1 MAHLDVKPENIY
13 TTDRG
18 VLKLGDLGL
27 ASAPSPRTHEEE
39 GDKRY
44 LSRELLQQQGA
55 CDLFKADIF
64 ALGISIFEL
73 ASPGPLPSE
82 GQEYHQLREGQ
93 VSMPAHLSKGFQD
106 LVRSML
112 HADPG
117 HRPAARDIVR
127 HPLLAELTRDESIAC
142 LRAEPPQP
150 PYQRSS
156 KELMDTN
163 VPSDTVASVQ
173 ARALKAEKEVLRLRA
188 ALQAAQHDAALWRDR
203 ASSLGSGIL
212 GSGGDGLLGGGAF
225 YQAGGG
231 SAGHKED
238 AEAQSTKTLGGQ
250 ALFGPE

>member
-1 MAHLDVKPENIY
+1 MQ
-13 TTDRG
+13 
-18 VLKLGDLGL
+18 
-27 ASAPSPRTHEEE
+27 RTHEEE

-82 GQEYHQLREGQ
+82 VNAHASVHAYMLALTGLTCAALGHYADDCTLSLNTSRRSRPLSCCFYVVRTMHEQGQEYHQLREGQ

-127 HPLLAELTRDESIAC
+127 HPLLAELVRSVSFAIA
-142 LRAEPPQP
+142 
-150 PYQRSS
+150 SFT
-156 KELMDTN
+156 MI
-163 VPSDTVASVQ
+163 
-173 ARALKAEKEVLRLRA
+173 ARPLDSCPCTLTWCT
-188 ALQAAQHDAALWRDR
+188 HP
-203 ASSLGSGIL
+203 SSL
-212 GSGGDGLLGGGAF
+212 
-225 YQAGGG
+225 
-231 SAGHKED
+231 
-238 AEAQSTKTLGGQ
+238 
-250 ALFGPE
+250 

>member
-1 MAHLDVKPENIY
+1 MQ
-13 TTDRG
+13 
-18 VLKLGDLGL
+18 
-27 ASAPSPRTHEEE
+27 RTHEEE

-82 GQEYHQLREGQ
+82 VNAHASVHAYMLALTGLTCAALGHYADDCTLSLNTSRRSRPLSCCFYVVRAMHEQGQEYHQLREGQ

-127 HPLLAELTRDESIAC
+127 HPLLAELVRSVSFAIA
-142 LRAEPPQP
+142 
-150 PYQRSS
+150 SFT
-156 KELMDTN
+156 MI
-163 VPSDTVASVQ
+163 
-173 ARALKAEKEVLRLRA
+173 ARPLDYSCPCTLTWCT
-188 ALQAAQHDAALWRDR
+188 HP
-203 ASSLGSGIL
+203 SSL
-212 GSGGDGLLGGGAF
+212 
-225 YQAGGG
+225 
-231 SAGHKED
+231 
-238 AEAQSTKTLGGQ
+238 
-250 ALFGPE
+250 